1 MLTSAVSANRKEDI
15 MCIATVK
22 STTAAQIAQ
31 RALFREGISAEIV
44 SVDPAIT
51 ERGCTVGIAFS
62 CTDVTKV
69 ERIMG
74 RSGIAVGGFIGNG
87 K

>member
-1 MLTSAVSANRKEDI
+1 MSAVSAKRKEDI

-31 RALFREGISAEIV
+31 RALLKEGISVEIV

-51 ERGCTVGIAFS
+51 KRGCTVGIAFP
-62 CTDVTKV
+62 CADVTKV
-69 ERIMG
+69 EKIMR

-87 K
+87 R